1 MAIMRSLARGLPVRR
16 KAAETREHVLEV
28 AHTLFYWEG
37 IRSTGV
43 DRIAAEAGV
52 AVTTLYRLFASK
64 DDLVAAY
71 VDRAH
76 EGYRQ
81 WFAQALE
88 AGGDD
93 PRQRILA
100 LFDALT
106 EQVQPD
112 QCRGCP
118 FLMAL
123 AEFPDP
129 NSAPH
134 RNAVAMKT
142 WVRTQFEELAHAV
155 TATDPGALADQLCLT
170 MEGVYASV
178 QALGVTG
185 PARQVRALVQLLLD
199 AYTDRR
205 GLSQTPTANTK
216 SPP

>member
-1 MAIMRSLARGLPVRR
+1 MRRTAT
-16 KAAETREHVLEV
+16 ETREHVLEV

-52 AVTTLYRLFASK
+52 AATTLYRLFASK

-81 WFAQALE
+81 WFAAALE

-100 LFDALT
+100 LFDALI
-106 EQVQPD
+106 EQVQPGV
-112 QCRGCP
+112 CRGCP
-118 FLMAL
+118 FLMVL
-123 AEFPDP
+123 AEFPEAT
-129 NSAPH
+129 SAPH

-142 WVRTQFEELAHAV
+142 WVRAQFGELAHSF
-155 TATDPGALADQLCLT
+155 TATDPDALADHLSLA

-178 QALGVTG
+178 QALSATG
-185 PARQVRALVQLLLD
+185 PARQVRAMVRLLLD
-199 AYTDRR
+199 AYPAKPA
-205 GLSQTPTANTK
+205 GPANRAVE
-216 SPP
+216 PAGR